1 MRRNIPTK
9 EPLGV
14 IVPQATLDFV
24 MRPRK
29 VPHPEA
35 RSLEEYKK
43 ACQDHFLH
51 LLIIA
56 LKDRAL
62 PERTRLAHCV
72 ARDSHSTTDFSY
84 QAVCQGIRNP
94 CMEVAAAFT
103 HITESLSR
111 PNGHPS
117 SHQRARDMGDTS
129 IGNIIIFS
137 STPACSITQCLPF
150 PAHACHVGLQLVENV
165 KVPIDVVREDFHPNT
180 GTDKGI
186 WLFDLPNCVVK
197 YRNHETK
204 DILDAKSSARVLHS
218 PKAFAHRPSI
228 VEASKTANEATKI
241 LLADILKDQV
251 YLNRVAILAQYGQII
266 ICAPQVVFYGKDSEQ
281 NAVYDSGLTLLLEG
295 DEPASLEELLQ
306 IYIVSRSLA
315 QFLASVYGLVRDVA
329 RTEKQKTIE
338 LLSRALSHEIG
349 NLGGILKVK
358 LDEIEMTQA
367 SRLDFDARIDIAD
380 RAARAVCAQLEDK
393 HEALSDQFAAIVTLY
408 DQLDDFSLHWESHI
422 LEAADVSVS
431 KVFCLALNEMLR
443 NAYKHSLDLT
453 DPGTTNC
460 SLRRSKQKIVL
471 EVSNNCTAD
480 NHALVTGLLNEPEPD
495 DKGLKRLRELVS
507 MLPHGSVSARAAQK
521 GRITVHL
528 QFDIL

>member
-241 LLADILKDQV
+241 LLADILNQAATVMMYEEGQKTVQWTV
-251 YLNRVAILAQYGQII
+251 FPTIGGRSTWLRTWAAQ
-266 ICAPQVVFYGKDSEQ
+266 
-281 NAVYDSGLTLLLEG
+281 
-295 DEPASLEELLQ
+295 
-306 IYIVSRSLA
+306 
-315 QFLASVYGLVRDVA
+315 VA
-329 RTEKQKTIE
+329 RRRGPK
-338 LLSRALSHEIG
+338 RAMVALARRIAVILHRMWIDDTDFRSEI
-349 NLGGILKVK
+349 
-358 LDEIEMTQA
+358 A
-367 SRLDFDARIDIAD
+367 
-380 RAARAVCAQLEDK
+380 
-393 HEALSDQFAAIVTLY
+393 
-408 DQLDDFSLHWESHI
+408 
-422 LEAADVSVS
+422 
-431 KVFCLALNEMLR
+431 
-443 NAYKHSLDLT
+443 
-453 DPGTTNC
+453 
-460 SLRRSKQKIVL
+460 
-471 EVSNNCTAD
+471 
-480 NHALVTGLLNEPEPD
+480 
-495 DKGLKRLRELVS
+495 
-507 MLPHGSVSARAAQK
+507 LPHA
-521 GRITVHL
+521 I
-528 QFDIL
+528 